1 MEDNSFL
8 VGDRVV
14 CDAIVS
20 WTGTIT
26 KKSET
31 ADGDYTYMIFYDED
45 ESCHWVG
52 AEDMELES
60 CDFSIGKLF

>member
-14 CDAIVS
+14 TNHMV
-20 WTGTIT
+20 GEIT
-26 KKSET
+26 KKSLT

-52 AEDMELES
+52 DEDMVLES
-60 CDFSIGKLF
+60 CDFPIGKLF

>member
-20 WTGTIT
+20 WIGEIT

-31 ADGDYTYMIFYDED
+31 ADGDYTYMIVYDED
-45 ESCHWVG
+45 ESSHWVG
-52 AEDMELES
+52 ADDLV
-60 CDFSIGKLF
+60 LA

>member
-1 MEDNSFL
+1 MVDNSFL

-20 WTGTIT
+20 WAGTIT

-45 ESCHWVG
+45 ESSHWVI
-52 AEDMELES
+52 AEHITLA
-60 CDFSIGKLF
+60 

>member
-31 ADGDYTYMIFYDED
+31 ADGDYTYMVYNEND
-45 ESCHWVG
+45 ESCEWCSD
-52 AEDMELES
+52 EDMTLE
-60 CDFSIGKLF
+60 

>member
-14 CDAIVS
+14 CDAMRNECLHKVS
-20 WTGTIT
+20 WIGEIT

-31 ADGDYTYMIFYDED
+31 ADGEYTYMIVYDED
-45 ESCHWVG
+45 ESGHWVG
-52 AEDMELES
+52 ADDLV
-60 CDFSIGKLF
+60 LA

>member
-1 MEDNSFL
+1 MVDNSFL

-14 CDAIVS
+14 TNHMV
-20 WTGTIT
+20 GEIT

-52 AEDMELES
+52 DEDL
-60 CDFSIGKLF
+60 ILA